1 MSSLVVVK
9 FPAETKTVVID
20 FSADLAAG
28 DSITSASVGGVTPPT
43 LAAAVSASTASTVSV
58 TVSTGVDL
66 QSYGVTLNAVTLL
79 GSTLTKQLAVVCND
93 QLAANYQ
100 NVNPDAFA
108 TLVGS
113 LEVGQ
118 AALGT
123 VAFMFPANYA
133 SAGGVVTWELLDRS
147 GTVYSSGVGFNYLST
162 ALPNATRIEAQAVI
176 NVPSN
181 VSPTLTGQD
190 YQVKWTLALN
200 GVTFNS
206 FESLTVTAKTS
217 APVGSEDVVEL
228 EGSDATVA
236 IVYYSPYEVVTVDV
250 YTHSNELLASGLPSK
265 PAVQL
270 DSGWLYTAE
279 VEASVTPLPAQ
290 LEPYTLVWA
299 GRNSARPSYVD
310 RQTGRLFI
318 VTPSML
324 QAVADLRLTLNK
336 SRATIAHEEDLLFTE
351 AILLSYL
358 RSGRDYFNGAGL
370 GMLTAFTMA
379 NAQGAIREFWLR
391 SSLVSALRA
400 QYLAE
405 GEKAFNFSG
414 QAISL
419 DVDRT
424 QYYQGLAETFKSE
437 LDQELKPFKQ
447 NLIKKGI
454 VAGDGNLDPTTGVGM
469 RKGALGTVGITLT
482 PANSGYKWN
491 SRWRM

>member
-1 MSSLVVVK
+1 MSIVVVK
-9 FPAETKTVVID
+9 YPAETKTHVLDVSLELAVGDTVV
-20 FSADLAAG
+20 SAVV
-28 DSITSASVGGVTPPT
+28 ASVSPTT
-43 LAAAVSASTASTVSV
+43 LAASVLSTTSTSVSISFGV
-58 TVSTGVDL
+58 GVDL
-66 QSYGVTLNAVTLL
+66 QSYGVVLNVVTAL
-79 GSTLTKQLAVVCND
+79 GVTLTKHIAVVCNS

-100 NVNPDAFA
+100 NVNLNAFA
-108 TLVGS
+108 SLVGS

-118 AALGT
+118 AALGH
-123 VAFMFPANYA
+123 VSFMFPVGY
-133 SAGGVVTWELLDRS
+133 STAGGVVSWELLDRD
-147 GTVYSSGVGFNYLST
+147 GRVYSSGIGFNYTST
-162 ALPNATRIEAQAVI
+162 ALPSATKVEAQAVV
-176 NVPSN
+176 NVPTN
-181 VSPTLTGQD
+181 AQPTLEGQS
-190 YQVKWTLALN
+190 YQVRWTLALN
-200 GVTFNS
+200 GTTFNS

-217 APVGSEDVVEL
+217 APVGSEDIVEL
-228 EGSDATVA
+228 EGSDASVG
-236 IVYYSPYEVVTVDV
+236 IVFYNPYEVVTVDV
-250 YTHSNELLASGLPSK
+250 YTHSNELIASGLHSGT
-265 PAVQL
+265 AVQL

-279 VEASVTPLPAQ
+279 VLAATIPLPAQ

-299 GRNSARPSYVD
+299 GRNSARPNYVD

-370 GMLTAFTMA
+370 GMLTAFTMT

-391 SSLVSALRA
+391 SSLVAALRA

-469 RKGALGTVGITLT
+469 RKGALGTVGITFS